1 MDTFVQRFAGKIK
14 GVISGFDRIVFK
26 GCLRPLMFADGAMS
40 FLRSRGVLN
49 KDYKTWVMAQ
59 SQALVETANN
69 YACSTC
75 GRGITPIPS
84 CHERKEKIA
93 HDRQRALGVTRGLIG
108 VWSCVEACSTYKAHY
123 DAQAG
128 FPQLRSEYSRCKHL
142 YFYYDHADYGFLS
155 VRLQTWFPYGI
166 QIALN
171 GREWLRR
178 ALDKQRI
185 PFVLHGNKFLH
196 IADYARAQKLLAAQ
210 SDARW
215 APLLTGF
222 LPQTFPSMGKTLGPH
237 LSYYWTLWQSEWAT
251 DYVFATPGDLKAL
264 MDGLLRHALMT
275 GTCDRVLRYM
285 GRPVDAAGQP
295 HPLANPEV
303 ITRANVWH
311 EGVRIRHWVDK
322 NSVKLYNEHNVLRAE
337 MTMNNPGMF
346 RVFRRPER
354 SQGFGPK
361 KRMPLRKGIADI
373 TVRAQVA
380 NDVNRRF
387 MEQMATL
394 KDDRPMRDILNEV
407 SQPSIQN
414 GRRIRA
420 LDIIGKD
427 RELLQ
432 ALADPQFAVA
442 GVSNKQLRQKL
453 HASPWAKDGTDK
465 QLSARVSRHLRLLRD
480 HGLIRK
486 IPCQRKYLLTA
497 QGQILT
503 TALNAILSAST
514 QQLINIAA

>member
-1 MDTFVQRFAGKIK
+1 MDTFVQRFGGKIK

-40 FLRSRGVLN
+40 FFRSRGVLN
-49 KDYKTWVMAQ
+49 KDYKEWVMAQ
-59 SQALVETANN
+59 SKMLAEKADAYALAQ
-69 YACSTC
+69 C
-75 GRGITPIPS
+75 GRGIIPISS
-84 CHERKEKIA
+84 CNERKETIA
-93 HDRQRALGVTRGLIG
+93 HKRQHDLKITDGLIG
-108 VWSCVEACSTYKAHY
+108 VWSCTEACSTYRAHY

-128 FPQLRSEYSRCKHL
+128 FPQLRRDFSRCKHL
-142 YFYYDHADYGFLS
+142 YFYYDHADYGFMS
-155 VRLQTWFPYGI
+155 VRLQTWFPYNI

-178 ALDKQRI
+178 SLARHRI

-196 IADYARAQKLLAAQ
+196 IADYSRAQKLLDAQ
-210 SDARW
+210 LNARW
-215 APLLTGF
+215 APLLIGF
-222 LPQTFPSMGKTLGPH
+222 LPRTFPTMSKTLGH
-237 LSYYWTLWQSEWAT
+237 CLSYYWTLWQSEWAT
-251 DYVFATPGDLKAL
+251 DYVFDTPNSLQPV

-303 ITRANVWH
+303 LTRASLWYD
-311 EGVRIRHWVDK
+311 GIRIRHWVDQ
-322 NSVKLYNEHNVLRAE
+322 NSVKLYNEQNNLRVE
-337 MTMNNPGMF
+337 MTMNNPAMF
-346 RVFRRPER
+346 RAFRRPEGR
-354 SQGFGPK
+354 RGIGPK
-361 KRMPLRKGIADI
+361 KRLPLRKGIADI
-373 TVRAQVA
+373 TVRSQVA

-394 KDDRPMRDILNEV
+394 KDDRPIRDILNEV
-407 SQPSIQN
+407 SRPSIQN

-432 ALADPQFAVA
+432 ALADPLYSVA
-442 GVSNKQLRQKL
+442 GVTNKHLRQKL
-453 HASPWAKDGTDK
+453 HASPWAKGQTDK
-465 QLSARVSRHLRLLRD
+465 QLSARVSRNIRLLRD

-497 QGQILT
+497 QGQLLT
-503 TALNAILSAST
+503 AALNAMLMAST
-514 QQLINIAA
+514 QQLISFAA

>member
-1 MDTFVQRFAGKIK
+1 MDMFVQRFAGKIK
-14 GVISGFDRIVFK
+14 GVIAGFDRMVFK
-26 GCLRPLMFADGAMS
+26 GCLRPLMFPEGAMA

-49 KDYKTWVMAQ
+49 KNYKAWVMEQ
-59 SQALVETANN
+59 SESLAARADT
-69 YACSTC
+69 YARSTC
-75 GRGITPIPS
+75 GRGIVPIPS

-93 HDRQRALGVTRGLIG
+93 HDRQRELGLERGLIG
-108 VWSCVEACSTYKAHY
+108 VWSCVEACSTYRAAY

-128 FPQLRSEYSRCKHL
+128 FPQLRPIYARCQHL
-142 YFYYDHADYGFLS
+142 YFYYDHPDYGFMS

-178 ALDKQRI
+178 ALAKNKI

-196 IADYARAQKLLAAQ
+196 LADYSRAQKLLDTQ
-210 SDARW
+210 INIRW
-215 APLLTGF
+215 LPLLCGF
-222 LPQTFPSMGKTLGPH
+222 LPQIFPAMGKTLGPH
-237 LSYYWTLWQSEWAT
+237 LQYYWTLWQSEWAT
-251 DYVFATPGDLKAL
+251 DYVFAAPNDLKPLLDA
-264 MDGLLRHALMT
+264 LLRHALMT
-275 GTCDRVLRYM
+275 GTADRVLRYF

-303 ITRANVWH
+303 LTRAHTWQD
-311 EGVRIRHWVDK
+311 GVRIRHWVDR
-322 NSVKLYNEHNVLRAE
+322 NSVKLYNEHNVLRVE
-337 MTMNNPGMF
+337 MTMNNPAMF
-346 RVFRRPER
+346 RVFRRPEGR
-354 SQGFGPK
+354 RGIGPK
-361 KRMPLRKGIADI
+361 QRLPLRKGIADMTI
-373 TVRAQVA
+373 RARVA

-387 MEQMATL
+387 MGQMATL
-394 KDDRPMRDILNEV
+394 KDDRPLRDVLAEI
-407 SQPSIQN
+407 SQPRLQD

-427 RELLQ
+427 RELLL
-432 ALADPQFAVA
+432 ALADPQHAVA
-442 GVSNKQLRQKL
+442 GFTNKQLRRQL
-453 HASPWAKDGTDK
+453 CASPWAKGGTDQ

-503 TALNAILSAST
+503 AALNAILAAST
-514 QQLINIAA
+514 QQLLNIAA

>member
-1 MDTFVQRFAGKIK
+1 MDSFVQRFAGKIK
-14 GVISGFDRIVFK
+14 GVISGFDRIIFK

-40 FLRSRGVLN
+40 FFRSRGVLN
-49 KDYKTWVMAQ
+49 KDYKAWVMAQ
-59 SQALVETANN
+59 SEALVEAANN
-69 YACSTC
+69 YARSTC
-75 GRGITPIPS
+75 GHGVTPISS

-93 HDRQRALGVTRGLIG
+93 HDRQRELGVKYGLIG
-108 VWSCVEACSTYKAHY
+108 VWSCVEACSTYRARY

-178 ALDKQRI
+178 SLDKHNI

-196 IADYARAQKLLAAQ
+196 IADYLRAQKLLAAQ

-215 APLLTGF
+215 VPLLAGF

-251 DYVFATPGDLKAL
+251 DYVFATPGDLNPI
-264 MDGLLRHALMT
+264 MDALLRHALMT
-275 GTCDRVLRYM
+275 GTCERVLRYM

-303 ITRANVWH
+303 LTRANVWH

-322 NSVKLYNEHNVLRAE
+322 NSVKFYNEHNILRAE

-346 RVFRRPER
+346 RVFRRPEGR
-354 SQGFGPK
+354 KSAGPK

-373 TVRAQVA
+373 PVRTQVA
-380 NDVNRRF
+380 ADVIHRF
-387 MEQMATL
+387 TEQMATL
-394 KDDRPMRDILNEV
+394 RDDTPMREVLREV
-407 SQPSIQN
+407 SRPSIQN

-420 LDIIGKD
+420 LDVTGKD

-432 ALADPQFAVA
+432 AIADPLYAVA
-442 GVSNKQLRQKL
+442 GITNKHLRQKL
-453 HASPWAKDGTDK
+453 HASPWAKNGTDK
-465 QLSARVSRHLRLLRD
+465 QLSARLSRNLRLLRD

-486 IPCQRKYLLTA
+486 IPCQRKYALTA

-503 TALNAILSAST
+503 TALNAMLAAST
-514 QQLINIAA
+514 QQLMEKAA